1 MKIDLTTDDLGAKR
15 LADAL
20 AMKAKV
26 DKIIET
32 VSALHAVRPAVV
44 RLPGKLARK
53 PHIVLARSHAAWM
66 MNAEGMTS
74 AQMGRAL
81 NVHGSVAFR
90 AARRWEDYKAGRLET
105 ATEGQVW
112 KIKALVEQGAS
123 VNDACADVGVG
134 RSKYDSR
141 ATLMKAEGKL

>member
-15 LADAL
+15 LADAMSL
-20 AMKAKV
+20 NAKIAKV
-26 DKIIET
+26 IET
-32 VSALHAVRPAVV
+32 VAALHAVRASVV
-44 RLPGKLARK
+44 RSPGKLVRR
-53 PHIVLARSHAAWM
+53 PHVLLARSHAAWLM
-66 MNAEGMTS
+66 HKEGIRRNDI
-74 AQMGRAL
+74 GRAL

-112 KIKALVEQGAS
+112 KIKALVEQGAT